1 MSEFN
6 KNLALCWLLVCSK
19 YALYLPERFNTQ
31 PMTHILA
38 KKMNLNFPIFAPPVG
53 SVDHCAAAE
62 PETEANAE

>member
-19 YALYLPERFNTQ
+19 YTLYLPERFNTQ

-53 SVDHCAAAE
+53 SVDHCAT
-62 PETEANAE
+62 PRSFL